1 MFDLVVIGH
10 IAKDTIIREGV
21 KTYSIGG
28 APYYAGVAA
37 RKMGGKV
44 GIVSKI
50 GADLDDSSLSVF
62 REMGIQ
68 TCIRRTEGLTT
79 SFELEYLKDFRRLKL
94 KQACEPILF
103 EDVPKHFLNSR
114 SILISPIAGE
124 ISPIFVEKLYSESK
138 SVIAADAQGFVRRFD
153 SEGIAQFAFWEDAER
168 VLPLLDIVKFSKR
181 EALTAM
187 NCDGIDEAAE
197 KILNFGPEIVII
209 TLGDEGVVIRG
220 KENLFIKPKTPP
232 KKLVET
238 TGAGDI
244 FFGVFLLEYVHT
256 KNVANSGNIATIVAA
271 RSTEGVGLSRFVTRD
286 MIEKD
291 IQSFKKLEF
300 P

>member
-1 MFDLVVIGH
+1 VVIGH

-68 TCIRRTEGLTT
+68 TCIIRAEGLTT

-94 KQACEPILF
+94 KQACGPILF

-138 SVIAADAQGFVRRFD
+138 YLIAADAQGFVRRFD
-153 SEGIAQFAFWEDAER
+153 SKGIAHFAFWEDAER
-168 VLPLLDIVKFSKR
+168 ILPLLDIVKFSKR

-187 NCDGIDEAAE
+187 NCDDIDEAAE

-232 KKLVET
+232 KKVVET

-291 IQSFKKLEF
+291 IQSFKKPEF

>member
-21 KTYSIGG
+21 KTHSVGG
-28 APYYAGVAA
+28 APYYAGIAA

-62 REMGIQ
+62 SEMGIQ

-79 SFELEYLKDFRRLKL
+79 SFELEYLKDLRRLKL
-94 KQACEPILF
+94 KQTCEPILF
-103 EDVPKHFLNSR
+103 EEVPKHFLNSR

-124 ISPIFVEKLYSESK
+124 ISPIFVEKLHSESE
-138 SVIAADAQGFVRRFD
+138 SLIAADAQGFVRSFD
-153 SEGIAQFAFWEDAER
+153 SKGIAQFTFWEDAER
-168 VLPLLDIVKFSKR
+168 ILPLLDIVKFSKR
-181 EALTAM
+181 EAQTAM
-187 NCDGIDEAAE
+187 NCDDIEEAAQ

-209 TLGDEGVVIRG
+209 TLGDEGAIIRG

-232 KKLVET
+232 KRVLET

-244 FFGVFLLEYVHT
+244 FLGVFLLEYALT
-256 KNVANSGNIATIVAA
+256 KNVANSGNIATIVATKSVEA
-271 RSTEGVGLSRFVTRD
+271 TGLSRFVTRET
-286 MIEKD
+286 IEKD
-291 IQSFKKLEF
+291 IQKF
-300 P
+300 